1 MSSLP
6 EAEIKSAYVII
17 GSVASFVS
25 NPINKY
31 LRVLYIVYL
40 PTFLIV
46 LFSWQAE
53 NYIMIF

>member
-31 LRVLYIVYL
+31 EYF
-40 PTFLIV
+40 T
-46 LFSWQAE
+46 
-53 NYIMIF
+53 